1 MTVIRQLHNQL
12 VGGLQAT
19 DCSGKIYRKVSALY
33 PNVQARHL
41 PALPTFPNAWKGRYW
56 PVILMNP
63 EYPGIWAIQQLQKR
77 AFALYLISKAPIS
90 LVFELLA

>member
-33 PNVQARHL
+33 PNVRARHL
-41 PALPTFPNAWKGRYW
+41 PALPALLNAWKGSYR
-56 PVILMNP
+56 PVVLMNP
-63 EYPGIWAIQQLQKR
+63 KYPESWALQQL
-77 AFALYLISKAPIS
+77 
-90 LVFELLA
+90 